1 MLGLRYWEIVQL
13 LLLYCLLL
21 RLDSRVASLFLFKK
35 TQTLYFTSYSLNI
48 KIFTSKNNLFVLEKK
63 NSNEGKELP
72 SPALK
77 NAAYDAD
84 SWTALTQCRHSVGK
98 IGLWIFLFIH
108 PFICQECE
116 LDKKIRQLTCKIQ
129 PIFLILMTRGDGFI
143 RNGIT

>member
-1 MLGLRYWEIVQL
+1 MQL

-84 SWTALTQCRHSVGK
+84 S
-98 IGLWIFLFIH
+98 
-108 PFICQECE
+108 
-116 LDKKIRQLTCKIQ
+116 
-129 PIFLILMTRGDGFI
+129 
-143 RNGIT
+143 